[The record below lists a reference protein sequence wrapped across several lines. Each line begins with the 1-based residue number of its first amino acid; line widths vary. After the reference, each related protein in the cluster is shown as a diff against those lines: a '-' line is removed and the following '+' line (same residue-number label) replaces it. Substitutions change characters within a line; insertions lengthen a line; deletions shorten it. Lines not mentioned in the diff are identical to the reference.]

1 MIHALPIVMQKA
13 SSPMFGLPARIALFV
28 VVSVLLLRFFFRVE
42 LEDQVSSTWSSSFSC
57 DPSLVHTTE
66 VLISIDQKL
75 RLVLG
80 VSAVYLCQFVADV
93 AFRRC
98 STRYRT
104 VLESRCSLT
113 SNMVRRSEG
122 RHARIYGHSSST

>member
-1 MIHALPIVMQKA
+1 MIQALAIVMQKV
-13 SSPMFGLPARIALFV
+13 SSPMIGLPARIALFV
-28 VVSVLLLRFFFRVE
+28 VVDVPLLRVFFRVE
-42 LEDQVSSTWSSSFSC
+42 MEDQVCTWSSIFSC
-57 DPSLVHTTE
+57 DPSPVDTTE
-66 VLISIDQKL
+66 VLIYNDQKL

>member
-1 MIHALPIVMQKA
+1 MIHALAIVMQKV
-13 SSPMFGLPARIALFV
+13 SSPMIGLPARIALFV
-28 VVSVLLLRFFFRVE
+28 VVDVPLLRVFFRVE
-42 LEDQVSSTWSSSFSC
+42 MEDQVCTWSSIFSC
-57 DPSLVHTTE
+57 DPSPVDTTE
-66 VLISIDQKL
+66 VLIYNDQKL